1 MLVNLAR
8 RFGELMLIW
17 GAAFLLQMPV
27 AAAPSVDTTRLS
39 KLVSDLY
46 ARYAWV
52 AIFSIT
58 PAPNAVPLAK
68 AKSAELQTI
77 FVPDLAKAI
86 WDDAQCAEK
95 RGEICTLD
103 FDILFDS
110 QDPSASDLTVK
121 SDAHGSEA
129 LACFK
134 VAEGASKCLTF
145 VGADIRGST
154 RVADIVY
161 PGQRS
166 LRQLLGLE
174 ARSYSKPLDATTSR

>member
-1 MLVNLAR
+1 MQMNLAR
-8 RFGELMLIW
+8 RFGLLTLVW
-17 GAAFLLQMPV
+17 GTALLWQTPVTSAHSADAA
-27 AAAPSVDTTRLS
+27 RLS
-39 KLVSDLY
+39 KLVSELY

-52 AIFSIT
+52 AMFSIT
-58 PAPNAVPLAK
+58 PPPNAAPLSK
-68 AKSAELQTI
+68 AKSAELQAT

-129 LACFK
+129 VACFK
-134 VAEGASKCLTF
+134 VVEGASKCLTF
-145 VGADIRGST
+145 VGADVRGAT

-166 LRQLLGLE
+166 LRQLLGLK
-174 ARSYSKPLDATTSR
+174 AKSYPKPPDATTSQ